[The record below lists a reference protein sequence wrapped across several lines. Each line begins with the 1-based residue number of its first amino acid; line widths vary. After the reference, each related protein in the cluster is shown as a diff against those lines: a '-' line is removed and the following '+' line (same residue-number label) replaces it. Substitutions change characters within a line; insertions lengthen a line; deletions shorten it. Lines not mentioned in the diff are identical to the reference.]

1 MNLTS
6 GAFLE
11 AWSVR
16 LKIYDVKKD
25 GKKFRSEYIMSYF
38 WLMKILMKQFF
49 LIYLFM
55 ICWIIMMRLILFSQL
70 ISQLMVYMISTVS
83 MVFCGHMGRTELAG
97 VSLAAA
103 VRRRTWGVRQLFSV
117 AAFCKS
123 SFGFW
128 THAFK
133 WMYLFICRW
142 LTSVVFLL
150 ALVYQQLVIP
160 WYLRLGPMFFKQLNK
175 EIVVSSLFSWTVTL
189 SCDQ

>member
-103 VRRRTWGVRQLFSV
+103 VRRRTWGVHQLFSV

-128 THAFK
+128 THAFLNECI
-133 WMYLFICRW
+133 YLF
-142 LTSVVFLL
+142 
-150 ALVYQQLVIP
+150 A
-160 WYLRLGPMFFKQLNK
+160 GG
-175 EIVVSSLFSWTVTL
+175 
-189 SCDQ
+189 